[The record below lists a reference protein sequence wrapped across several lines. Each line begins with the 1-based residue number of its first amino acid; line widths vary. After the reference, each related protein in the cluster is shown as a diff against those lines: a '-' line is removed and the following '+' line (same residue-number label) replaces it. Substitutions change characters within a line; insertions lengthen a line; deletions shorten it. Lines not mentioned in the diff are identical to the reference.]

1 MTLKP
6 LAGIEADVG
15 CTGTQEA
22 RQLIAC
28 FACLVHDMCS
38 IDRYYLVCGRL
49 NMCANWYPTVFK
61 ALGLPHTGLLPIM
74 LYHLLLLLLV
84 QDKRVKDVMTPMNKV
99 YMIEAGVRLNFE
111 HMLEIYKSGYT
122 RIPVYD
128 KDPQNIIGIL
138 YTKDL
143 ILVDP
148 GAPICP

>member
-1 MTLKP
+1 MRCILHA
-6 LAGIEADVG
+6 L
-15 CTGTQEA
+15 CT
-22 RQLIAC
+22 C
-28 FACLVHDMCS
+28 
-38 IDRYYLVCGRL
+38 RL
-49 NMCANWYPTVFK
+49 WGEISDIR
-61 ALGLPHTGLLPIM
+61 AL
-74 LYHLLLLLLV
+74 YA

-111 HMLEIYKSGYT
+111 HMLEIYRSGYT

-148 GAPICP
+148 GAVAGDQGWGNGSPGGMRSHQKNTLHLWLREWAQLSTLATFTK

>member
-1 MTLKP
+1 MQHISYATYV
-6 LAGIEADVG
+6 D
-15 CTGTQEA
+15 
-22 RQLIAC
+22 
-28 FACLVHDMCS
+28 LVA
-38 IDRYYLVCGRL
+38 V
-49 NMCANWYPTVFK
+49 
-61 ALGLPHTGLLPIM
+61 
-74 LYHLLLLLLV
+74 LV

-148 GAPICP
+148 GVNEAQKAHFYHSHIFGQGSDVMVVTHNPAYV